1 MQPMKQSAYLILLL
15 SCCMAQASYAQ
26 HHINISLKKE
36 LDSMLADDQR
46 YRELMVIQPGKE
58 RDSIA
63 QALHIPPDD
72 VTGHFGALQNQLDSA
87 NLRKVVQVFDQY
99 GYPGIALVDT
109 PTNEVAY
116 YVIQHSNQIA
126 RYFPVIKKAGK
137 EKQLSYTLVAM

>member
-1 MQPMKQSAYLILLL
+1 
-15 SCCMAQASYAQ
+15 MAQASYAQ

-72 VTGHFGALQNQLDSA
+72 VTGH
-87 NLRKVVQVFDQY
+87 VFYY
-99 GYPGIALVDT
+99 GKGCENCNNTASRRSVESVNPCAAHAAST
-109 PTNEVAY
+109 
-116 YVIQHSNQIA
+116 
-126 RYFPVIKKAGK
+126 
-137 EKQLSYTLVAM
+137 